1 MPSAAVLDLNT
12 VHVAQSAT
20 VRLVASA
27 RLKEPALAPLADRDD
42 ELDDLVRLEYATH
55 GRLAAEQRG
64 LPDLHP
70 RELAAGVPHAAF
82 INAAFTYTR
91 PGGNRFND
99 TDRGAWYCAFE
110 VETSL
115 AEVAWHLTRFLADT
129 GTYEN
134 TTNYAEM
141 LADFIGAFHDLRGIT
156 PPHACLDPDTAVGYP
171 EGQRLA
177 RRLRAEGSKGL
188 VYPSV
193 RCPAGTC
200 LVVFHPASV
209 QNVRQGALWR
219 LTWAGTPEPAVARV

>member
-1 MPSAAVLDLNT
+1 MPSAAALDLPT
-12 VHVAQSAT
+12 TAIAQAAT

-27 RLKEPALAPLADRDD
+27 RLKDPALAPLAESDD
-42 ELDDLVRLEYATH
+42 DLDDLVSLEYATH

-70 RELAAGVPHAAF
+70 RELVAGVPHATF
-82 INAAFTYTR
+82 INAAFAYTR

-99 TDRGAWYCAFE
+99 ENRGAWYCAFE

-129 GTYEN
+129 GTFEN
-134 TTNYAEM
+134 ITDYAEM

-156 PPHACLDPDTAVGYP
+156 PQPGCLDPDTAIGYP

-177 RRLRAEGSKGL
+177 QRLRTHGSKGL

-193 RCPAGTC
+193 RSPAGTC
-200 LVVFHPASV
+200 LAAFHPASV

-219 LTWAGTPEPAVARV
+219 LTWTGTPEPAVTRP